1 MEKNE
6 MNKALNVEVKGFGI
20 KVTLVEPTG
29 SSIDWGGS
37 SSFHAEHLSAYTKL
51 YELMQKMS
59 QARVI
64 QVGNP
69 KDTGSVI
76 LKLADM
82 NDPPL
87 RVFFGKGPLDA
98 IHKEYAETF
107 YMGKI
112 CQLVTGSILKILPA
126 QNIFQFN
133 ILCLKLQ
140 LSLFLSSPCI
150 NRKTSECPMSA
161 HFIFFIFRLMR
172 RRLSNSGLLRT

>member
-6 MNKALNVEVKGFGI
+6 MNKALNAEVKGFGI

-37 SSFHAEHLSAYTKL
+37 SSFHAEHLPAYTKL

-87 RVFFGKGPLDA
+87 PVFFGKGPLDA
-98 IHKEYAETF
+98 IHKEYAERLAIWEK
-107 YMGKI
+107 Y
-112 CQLVTGSILKILPA
+112 VS
-126 QNIFQFN
+126 
-133 ILCLKLQ
+133 
-140 LSLFLSSPCI
+140 LSQEAF
-150 NRKTSECPMSA
+150 
-161 HFIFFIFRLMR
+161 
-172 RRLSNSGLLRT
+172 